1 MHSNL
6 TDRVRRRGRV
16 AATALG
22 LLLSISTIAQAAPTP
37 SSTPTFDPNNPE
49 DAKLAKVFKQFDVKR
64 DAVEG
69 SLKSIGQ
76 QLAQIETRLVA
87 LRAQLAKSQAELAQR
102 QKQLSDAIAKL
113 NAQKALLKQS
123 AAQIYIRGPWT
134 YLDAMLNADDIS
146 SLTRVDVYSQA
157 VLGDF
162 IRVLHEVADA
172 KTRVQTLYLAVRKH
186 TLDLQQ
192 ATAQV
197 EQQESQAMQRQ
208 QQVFAQRQSLIN
220 GLVADFGGL
229 DQLKAHGFDIIIK
242 AEAGTST
249 KISTELADF
258 QTAEDARN
266 VKQSVAAEEVAKT
279 GEYVMGWP
287 VDSRRITSRYG
298 WRIHPL
304 WGYRSFHTGIDIG
317 ADYGAPIVAAADGVV
332 VDAAYMGAYGLAVVI
347 DHDHQLST
355 VYAHMSRTQVQR
367 GDRVKAGDVIGAIG
381 CSGWCT
387 GPHIHF
393 EIRVATQPTNP
404 IFWL

>member
-1 MHSNL
+1 
-6 TDRVRRRGRV
+6 
-16 AATALG
+16 
-22 LLLSISTIAQAAPTP
+22 
-37 SSTPTFDPNNPE
+37 
-49 DAKLAKVFKQFDVKR
+49 
-64 DAVEG
+64 
-69 SLKSIGQ
+69 
-76 QLAQIETRLVA
+76 
-87 LRAQLAKSQAELAQR
+87 
-102 QKQLSDAIAKL
+102 
-113 NAQKALLKQS
+113 
-123 AAQIYIRGPWT
+123 
-134 YLDAMLNADDIS
+134 MLNADDIS

-258 QTAEDARN
+258 QTAEDARS
-266 VKQSVAAEEVAKT
+266 VRQKVAAEDVAKT

-287 VDSRRITSRYG
+287 VDSRRITSRY
-298 WRIHPL
+298 
-304 WGYRSFHTGIDIG
+304 GIDIG